1 MQYFPIFVDLKD
13 RHGLLIGGGEVAL
26 RKARLLDAAGAR
38 VTVIAPTID
47 DELQRL
53 ITERSWHCHLRPFT
67 AADMLL
73 SPRPTVVIAAT
84 DQPEVNA
91 EISATAQAAGLL
103 VNVVDAPALCN
114 FIVPAIVDRSPLVV
128 AISTG
133 GRSPVLAR
141 LVREQIEASVP
152 LRFREVAQFASD
164 WRDRVKQ
171 ALPDTAARRRF
182 WEAVLR
188 GPLVN
193 LLHQGQRATADEGL
207 QQALQ
212 HSQPITGSLHLLA
225 LGSADPD
232 LLTLRGL
239 QRLQAADVLFYPHHL
254 ADHWLTLSRRD
265 ALYQPYTEQSSA
277 LGLAIEQAQQ
287 GQKIVMLVEGY
298 SLPAEYAELQQKNA
312 ELLIEWVPAAGG
324 AC

>member
-13 RHGLLIGGGEVAL
+13 RHSLLIGGGEVAL

-38 VTVIAPTID
+38 VTVIAPTVD
-47 DELQRL
+47 EELQRL

-232 LLTLRGL
+232 
-239 QRLQAADVLFYPHHL
+239 
-254 ADHWLTLSRRD
+254 
-265 ALYQPYTEQSSA
+265 
-277 LGLAIEQAQQ
+277 
-287 GQKIVMLVEGY
+287 
-298 SLPAEYAELQQKNA
+298 
-312 ELLIEWVPAAGG
+312 
-324 AC
+324 

>member
-13 RHGLLIGGGEVAL
+13 RHCLLIGGGEVAL
-26 RKARLLDAAGAR
+26 RKARLLDAAGAIL
-38 VTVIAPTID
+38 TVIAPTID

-53 ITERSWHCHLRPFT
+53 ITERGWCCYQRPF
-67 AADMLL
+67 AASDVFLT
-73 SPRPTVVIAAT
+73 PRPTVVIAAT
-84 DQPEVNA
+84 DQSNVNA
-91 EISATAQAAGLL
+91 EISTTAQAAGLL

-141 LVREQIEASVP
+141 LIREQIEASVP

-193 LLHQGQRATADEGL
+193 LLHQGQRAEADDGL

-212 HSQPITGSLHLLA
+212 QSKPISGSLHLLA
-225 LGSADPD
+225 LGSGDPD

-239 QRLQAADVLFYPHHL
+239 QRLQAADVFFYPDHL
-254 ADHWLTLSRRD
+254 ADSWLTLSRRD
-265 ALYQPYTEQSSA
+265 ALYQPYTELVPA
-277 LGLAIEQAQQ
+277 LQRAEQQAQQ

-298 SLPAEYAELQQKNA
+298 QFPAEYAELQQKNA
-312 ELLIEWVPAAGG
+312 ELLMEWVPAAGG